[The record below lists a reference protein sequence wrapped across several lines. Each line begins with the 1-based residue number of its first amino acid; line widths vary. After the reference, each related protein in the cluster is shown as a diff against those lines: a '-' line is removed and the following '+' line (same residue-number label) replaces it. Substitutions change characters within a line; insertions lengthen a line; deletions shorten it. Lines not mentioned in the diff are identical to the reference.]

1 MHLRQAQSNPRQL
14 LAEFLRYTDLIRR
27 EKVRNELTSER
38 EILIGQLETFCRQM
52 NEELVTYLKSAKNT
66 PTGKNMSSTMK
77 TIIWITQ
84 GENTLHEINK
94 NTEFFLSDVAGHK
107 RFHSTL
113 ENCLADFKRSK
124 GDFFQDWCETTF
136 NNISDRASN
145 ISLETNGKLME
156 LNHKDGKLDVL
167 YGDKLITLLRE
178 VKQLQSYGFKIP
190 QKIEECAK
198 VGQKFQK
205 HAMILKQLA
214 HFYNS
219 IDKQMLPCQQSL
231 MLESAL
237 QFEKLIKNPKGS
249 KGNNGQITWDNPDDL
264 ERYTLN
270 LQAAAEKLST
280 ENRKLRKLH
289 QKISEIVVTL
299 ISTDLLRQQ
308 QKWKDN
314 LYEIRQIISEAV
326 QMGFSENNMKPWLA
340 HWDRQLY
347 KVLEY
352 QYQLGLDTLNENMSE
367 IKVELTFRQK
377 IQFRPPIEEIKA
389 KYYREM
395 KRFISIPNH
404 FRGVNETKR
413 NLIFQTIIERNAP
426 GLMTCFLR
434 SQELFKVLMS
444 VQDMFKEY
452 VVLGQVDI
460 EDLVEKNLRDVT
472 DWEKNFRALKIRGR
486 DAEKLPK

>member
-1 MHLRQAQSNPRQL
+1 MA
-14 LAEFLRYTDLIRR
+14 
-27 EKVRNELTSER
+27 
-38 EILIGQLETFCRQM
+38 
-52 NEELVTYLKSAKNT
+52 
-66 PTGKNMSSTMK
+66 
-77 TIIWITQ
+77 
-84 GENTLHEINK
+84 
-94 NTEFFLSDVAGHK
+94 DVAGYK
-107 RFHSTL
+107 RFHSSITSL
-113 ENCLADFKRSK
+113 LGDFSRSK
-124 GDFFQDWCETTF
+124 NDHFEEWCREML
-136 NNISDRASN
+136 NNIHSDEKSN
-145 ISLETNGKLME
+145 INLETNGKLME

-190 QKIEECAK
+190 SDIEECAK

-249 KGNNGQITWDNPDDL
+249 KGNNGQITWDNPEDL
-264 ERYTLN
+264 ERYTVN
-270 LQAAAEKLST
+270 LQATAEKLST

-289 QKISEIVVTL
+289 QKISEIVVNL

-314 LYEIRQIISEAV
+314 LHEIRKVISEAV

-352 QYQLGLDTLNENMSE
+352 QYQLGLDTLNENMPE

-377 IQFRPPIEEIKA
+377 IQFRPPIEEIKS

-404 FRGVNETKR
+404 FRGVNESKR
-413 NLIFQTIIERNAP
+413 NLIFQTIVERNAA
-426 GLMTCFLR
+426 GLMQCFLR
-434 SQELFKVLMS
+434 SQELFKVLLS
-444 VQDMFKEY
+444 VMDMFKEF

-460 EDLVEKNLRDVT
+460 EDLVEKNLRDVS
-472 DWEKNFRALKIRGR
+472 DWEKNFRALKLRGR
-486 DAEKLPK
+486 DVEKLPK